1 MANFS
6 VKNNAIQDSA
16 GQLEDISR
24 DLQNIE
30 MEIAGIRGSL
40 GFEVASANAIRSR
53 LGKLSQNIQTQ
64 RKNTRSMALGLRQT
78 AQKYRTTENRI
89 CGHTKAEKGLKGI
102 IGQALCVFP
111 GANPEFFKDKFA
123 SFWNFMDQFWP
134 SSGSDPGTGSISWP
148 ELLLTA
154 PSAIQGLKDWAEGF
168 EDDIKDGIVDATS
181 VSGSAKGEWELWG
194 AGVEGK
200 YGSAGVT
207 ALAAEAYAS
216 GSAGLFTKDEDGN
229 LLFNPNIDA
238 KIGASVTALHL
249 DAEGHVGNDMLGA
262 SGNVTADIGKVAA
275 VASAT
280 AGMFNEKGEL
290 DPRMKVKASA
300 EAIAIEAKGEAGVT
314 VLGTEAKVSGSVNV
328 GVGAHADVG
337 YEDGK
342 LSFDIGASLG
352 VGVSVGFEVDIG
364 GTVDAVK
371 DFAKSVL
378 PWF

>member
-1 MANFS
+1 M
-6 VKNNAIQDSA
+6 
-16 GQLEDISR
+16 
-24 DLQNIE
+24 
-30 MEIAGIRGSL
+30 
-40 GFEVASANAIRSR
+40 
-53 LGKLSQNIQTQ
+53 
-64 RKNTRSMALGLRQT
+64 
-78 AQKYRTTENRI
+78 
-89 CGHTKAEKGLKGI
+89 
-102 IGQALCVFP
+102 
-111 GANPEFFKDKFA
+111 
-123 SFWNFMDQFWP
+123 
-134 SSGSDPGTGSISWP
+134 
-148 ELLLTA
+148 
-154 PSAIQGLKDWAEGF
+154 
-168 EDDIKDGIVDATS
+168 
-181 VSGSAKGEWELWG
+181 
-194 AGVEGK
+194 
-200 YGSAGVT
+200 
-207 ALAAEAYAS
+207 
-216 GSAGLFTKDEDGN
+216 
-229 LLFNPNIDA
+229 
-238 KIGASVTALHL
+238 TALHL

>member
-6 VKNNAIQDSA
+6 VKNNALQDSA

-24 DLQNIE
+24 DLQSIE
-30 MEIAGIRGSL
+30 MEITGIRGSL
-40 GFEVASANAIRSR
+40 GFEVASASAIRSR
-53 LGKLSQNIQTQ
+53 LGKLSRDVQTQ
-64 RKNTRSMALGLRQT
+64 RKSTRSMAQGLRQT

-89 CGHTKAEKGLKGI
+89 CGHTKAGKSLLGALGGVFGGISVIKPDLILGNFKGLK
-102 IGQALCVFP
+102 
-111 GANPEFFKDKFA
+111 D
-123 SFWNFMDQFWP
+123 FMEQFWP
-134 SSGSDPGTGSISWP
+134 PSGPNAGTVSWP

-154 PSAIQGLKDWAEGF
+154 PSAIQELKEWAEGL

-194 AGVEGK
+194 AEVAGK
-200 YGSAGVT
+200 YGSAGVS

-238 KIGASVTALHL
+238 RVGASVTALHL

-262 SGNVTADIGKVAA
+262 SGNVTADIGKVDA

-300 EAIAIEAKGEAGVT
+300 EAIAVEAKGEAGVT

-337 YEDGK
+337 YEDGVFS
-342 LSFDIGASLG
+342 LDIGASLG
-352 VGVSVGFEVDIG
+352 IGVSVGFEVDIG

-371 DFAKSVL
+371 DFAKSVFS
-378 PWF
+378 WF